1 MLDPAKW
8 AACEE
13 LLGHKWLGPSMY
25 PCRSHVYFS
34 YTHNFCNDKQGSEGG
49 KTPFIHEEF
58 QLMYLND
65 CIFIESWKR

>member
-1 MLDPAKW
+1 VLDPAKW

-34 YTHNFCNDKQGSEGG
+34 YIHNFCNYNKDLK
-49 KTPFIHEEF
+49 EERPHLF
-58 QLMYLND
+58 MKN
-65 CIFIESWKR
+65 SN